1 MNSIRSLMRAHAR
14 LVLGSSLVAAL
25 VVTGCGG
32 GVDTG
37 GTGTPGALS
46 FSTGRIAG
54 FGSVIVN
61 GVRFDDSTAAVVD
74 DDGTAHDRSELK
86 LGMTVEVHGGPVVTD
101 ASAGTS
107 TSTATNVKFG
117 TAINGPVQAIDV
129 AGSTLNVLGQ
139 SVKVDAATVF
149 DGFANGL
156 ASVQAGNLVE
166 VSALLD
172 QTTGIYTAT
181 RIEFESALAEYR
193 LRGVIANLDATAKT
207 FTIGGATINYA
218 GIPAA
223 QMATVVNG
231 ALVRVK
237 LQTAQQGSTWIA
249 TQVGSATVQIADQA
263 EAEVEGFIT
272 EFVSLGNFKV
282 QGITIDASGSNVVFA
297 NVTPA
302 QLANGS
308 RVEVEG
314 VTAAGVLVAR
324 KVALKQSDGGDQE
337 FELHGLI
344 ESVDAAGQSFVLRGV
359 VVTYASTTR
368 FDNGSAAN
376 LVVGASVEVKG
387 LLSGNG
393 GGVAATR
400 VKFGE

>member
-1 MNSIRSLMRAHAR
+1 MNSIRSFLRARAR
-14 LVLGSSLVAAL
+14 LVLSGAFMVALVAA
-25 VVTGCGG
+25 GCGG

-37 GTGTPGALS
+37 GTGAPAQS

-61 GVRFDDSTAAVVD
+61 GVRFDDSTATIVD
-74 DDGTAHDRSELK
+74 DDGAAHVRSELK
-86 LGMTVEVHGGPVVTD
+86 LGMVVEVHGGPVVTD
-101 ASAGTS
+101 AAAGTS

-117 TAINGPVQAIDV
+117 SAINGPVQAIDV
-129 AGSTLNVLGQ
+129 AGSTLSVLGQ

-149 DGFANGL
+149 EGFANGL
-156 ASVQAGNLVE
+156 ASAQAGNLVE

-181 RIEFESALAEYR
+181 RIELESALAEYK
-193 LRGVIANLDATAKT
+193 LRGLVANLDATAKT
-207 FTIGGATINYA
+207 FTIGGATIGFA

-223 QMATVVNG
+223 QMATLVNG
-231 ALVRVK
+231 VLVRVK
-237 LQTAQQGSTWIA
+237 LQTLQQGTTWIA
-249 TQVGSATVQIADQA
+249 TQVGSAAVQVADRA

-272 EFVSLGNFKV
+272 DFVSLASFKV
-282 QGITIDASGSNVVFA
+282 QGVAVDASGASVVFV
-297 NVTPA
+297 NVTAA
-302 QLANGS
+302 QLANGAQ
-308 RVEVEG
+308 VEVEG

-324 KVALKQSDGGDQE
+324 KVVLKRSDGGDQE

-344 ESVDAAGQSFVLRGV
+344 ESVDAASQSFVLRGLT
-359 VVTYASTTR
+359 VTYTGTTR

-387 LLSGNG
+387 VLSSAG
-393 GGVAATR
+393 GGVVATR